1 MQLRWTE
8 TAVADLEA
16 IWEFIAADSPSNA
29 DSVVQ
34 EIYRSLGILDQF
46 PLAARRGRVEGTREL
61 IIAPYVV
68 IYEVE
73 VEVVRIVRV
82 IHGARQWP

>member
-46 PLAARRGRVEGTREL
+46 PLAARRGRVG
-61 IIAPYVV
+61 
-68 IYEVE
+68 
-73 VEVVRIVRV
+73 
-82 IHGARQWP
+82 